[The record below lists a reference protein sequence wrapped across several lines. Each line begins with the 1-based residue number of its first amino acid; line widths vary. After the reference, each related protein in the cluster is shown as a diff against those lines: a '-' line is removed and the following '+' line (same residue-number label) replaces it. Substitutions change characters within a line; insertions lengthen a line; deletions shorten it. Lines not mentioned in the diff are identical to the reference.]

1 MRTIALALFV
11 LFAAACK
18 APPPLTATP
27 AFQTSPSLAARNPAD
42 IAVLPVEDGTAT
54 NAATPYLD
62 DMRQVLLRQLPQR
75 RYSPLSTRAVDAAVY
90 DLRPSSGETVL
101 TPAYL
106 KRVAGRSS
114 EDALLAVRV
123 EEWNENRLMSERVVG
138 FRFGAAL
145 VASDGELLWNG
156 TLAGEAKAGG
166 LGAAPRD
173 RDGMA
178 RSCAEIAL
186 KELLNHLALR
196 TP

>member
-11 LFAAACK
+11 LFAACK
-18 APPPLTATP
+18 APPPLTTTP
-27 AFQTSPSLAARNPAD
+27 SFQTSPTLAARNPAD

-54 NAATPYLD
+54 RAATPYLA

-75 RYSPLSTRAVDAAVY
+75 RYSPLAARAVDAAVY
-90 DLRPSSGETVL
+90 DLRPGAGETVL
-101 TPAYL
+101 TPSYL

-123 EEWNENRLMSERVVG
+123 DEWNENRLMSERVVG
-138 FRFGAAL
+138 FQFSAVL
-145 VASDGELLWNG
+145 VGTDGERLWNG
-156 TLAGEAKAGG
+156 TLRGEAKAGG

-178 RSCAEIAL
+178 RSCAELAL